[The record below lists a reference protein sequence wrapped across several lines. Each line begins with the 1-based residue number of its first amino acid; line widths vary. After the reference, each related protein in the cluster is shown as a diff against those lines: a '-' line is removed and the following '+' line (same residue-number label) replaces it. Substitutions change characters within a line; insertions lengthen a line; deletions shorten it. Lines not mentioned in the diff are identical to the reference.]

1 MKPLLKWFKKN
12 TETTEFNRFIVTV
25 TTKAHFLIRYP
36 QKDHTPKI
44 GECLSGH
51 WTETIHIVKRKKLF
65 IEIYV
70 NNQKKANDLLCE
82 VMVQELNDQ
91 NQIINPSYFPFTV
104 GTDIEKSKWTRFEIP
119 AILD

>member
-1 MKPLLKWFKKN
+1 MIPLLKWFRKN

-25 TTKAHFLIRYP
+25 TTNSHFLIRYP
-36 QKDHTPKI
+36 QKDLTPKI
-44 GECLSGH
+44 GECLSGN

-65 IEIYV
+65 IEVYV

-82 VMVQELNDQ
+82 VMVQEVNDQ

-104 GTDIEKSKWTRFEIP
+104 GTDTEKSKWTRFEIP